1 LRTAGKEVLPAVVIV
16 PTAVYG
22 VDSAPQALGLRRST
36 LAREIRLGRLQ
47 VAKRGG
53 RYFILGAWLL
63 AWIEAG
69 RLAVP
74 GPTPP
79 S

>member
-1 LRTAGKEVLPAVVIV
+1 MAGKEILPAVVID
-16 PTAVYG
+16 PNGVYG
-22 VDSAPQALGLRRST
+22 VESAQQTLGLRRST

-53 RYFILGAWLL
+53 RYFILGRWLISWL
-63 AWIEAG
+63 EEG
-69 RLAVP
+69 RLPVP
-74 GPTPP
+74 GPTPQ